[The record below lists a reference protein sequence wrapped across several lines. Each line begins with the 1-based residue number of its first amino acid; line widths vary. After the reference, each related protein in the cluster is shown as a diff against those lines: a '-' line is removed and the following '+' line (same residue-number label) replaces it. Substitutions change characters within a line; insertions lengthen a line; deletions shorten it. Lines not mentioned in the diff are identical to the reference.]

1 MRTLKEHVIIYD
13 DQCPLC
19 HLYTG
24 AFVKTGMLEPNG
36 RQAYTCLRPET
47 ARLLDG
53 ERSRNEIPLVDL
65 RTGTVVYGVDS
76 IFKVVGHRFPA
87 LQPLFRLR
95 PFQRLARTAY
105 AFVSYNRKVVI
116 PGRVFEA
123 QGACTPTFHLPWR
136 LAYLGV
142 AWLVSAWVL
151 TAYAARLVP
160 LVPASSFGREFLIC
174 GGQIVFQAGLVGLL
188 RRDRMVHYLGNLMT
202 VSLAGSLL
210 LLPALALGAAG
221 LALPLFFYAAW
232 FTVVV
237 GLMFLEHV
245 RRVGLLGIPAAATAG
260 WVVYRLL
267 VLAIVM

>member
-1 MRTLKEHVIIYD
+1 MRTLKEHVIVYD

-24 AFVKTGMLEPNG
+24 AFVKTGMLDANG
-36 RQAYTCLRPET
+36 RQAYTYLRPEM
-47 ARLLDG
+47 ARLLDE

-65 RTGTVVYGVDS
+65 RTGKVVYGIDS
-76 IFKVVGHRFPA
+76 LFKVLGHRFPV
-87 LQPLFRLR
+87 LEPLFGLR
-95 PFQRLARTAY
+95 PFRWLARTAY

-123 QGACTPTFHLPWR
+123 EGACTPTFHLPWR

-160 LVPASSFGREFLIC
+160 LVPSSSFGREFLVC

-210 LLPALALGAAG
+210 LLPALAPGAAG
-221 LALPLFFYAAW
+221 LSLPPLFYAAW
-232 FTVVV
+232 FTGVV
-237 GLMFLEHV
+237 GLMFVEHT
-245 RRVGLLGIPAAATAG
+245 RRVKLLGIPAAATAG

-267 VLAIVM
+267 VLAIIV

>member
-1 MRTLKEHVIIYD
+1 MRTLEEHVIIYD

-24 AFVKTGMLEPNG
+24 AFVKTGMLEADG
-36 RQAYTCLRPET
+36 RTAYTCMRPEM
-47 ARLLDG
+47 AALLDK
-53 ERSRNEIPLVDL
+53 ERSVNEIPLVDL

-87 LQPLFRLR
+87 LRPLFGLR
-95 PFQRLARTAY
+95 PFRRLARMAY

-123 QGACTPTFHLPWR
+123 EGACTPTFHLPWR

-151 TAYAARLVP
+151 TAYATRLLP

-188 RRDRMVHYLGNLMT
+188 RRDRLMHYLGNMMT

-210 LLPALALGAAG
+210 LLPALAPAAAG
-221 LALPLFFYAAW
+221 LALPPLFYLAW
-232 FTVVV
+232 FTAVV
-237 GLMFLEHV
+237 GLMFLEHA
-245 RRVGLLGIPAAATAG
+245 RRVKLLGIPAAATAG
-260 WVVYRLL
+260 WVAYRLI
-267 VLAIVM
+267 VLAVIL